1 MGRRGHRT
9 VDRPGTMAGA
19 SRRRVGAGCAF
30 AAVAVL
36 STVARADGW
45 PVVGEE
51 WLNSA
56 SRDPNG
62 GLALVQ
68 LACWWVGFA
77 GWATTSD
84 WLFRDSTRNK
94 LRPEFWTAWAVFPF
108 VACAVLA
115 WWIPWSA
122 AGQGLMALAWIL
134 PLFLYSRERN
144 PKVPASESILTRG
157 HLQRALQAGM
167 GLFGVKSKTVA
178 IEDNG
183 LPWVKLVATSAETP
197 EENQKW
203 QEEAA
208 ASPGFESAKKLL
220 QEAAAARASR
230 VVIESSADGVRVA
243 HEVDGIM
250 GPARGVTTKAKGRGK
265 SRQPDIWG
273 DARPLEAAA
282 GTAALAVLSTIAGA
296 DAAKLSGEPDSGFTI
311 EVDGKKR
318 SCRLATRSTKTAKQT
333 VLSMGLPP
341 FAPKKLEDL
350 GMPSALANRVR
361 ELIALEKGLF
371 VVSSPSA
378 SGCSTTFDTLLLSAD
393 RLLRDF
399 VSIEE
404 VGAPPIEVQNIKPM
418 KYSARAGETPISAL
432 TRAMLEYPSAIV
444 TRDLTDVAL
453 AGELMKLADDKQLV
467 LVSVRAAD
475 AIDAIQKL
483 LDLGIPRD
491 QLARCLLGSLSQR
504 LIRKLC
510 VKCGEP
516 VPTPPELLQRLKM
529 TAEALPTVKRASP
542 HGGCQV
548 CFGRQF
554 VGRTGIYELA
564 AGPTVRQ
571 AIAQKVD
578 PKVLRQAAI
587 KDGMRPLAD
596 EGLGAV
602 AAGVSSLDE
611 IQRAF
616 AVKKEAGPSGSKK

>member
-1 MGRRGHRT
+1 
-9 VDRPGTMAGA
+9 
-19 SRRRVGAGCAF
+19 
-30 AAVAVL
+30 
-36 STVARADGW
+36 
-45 PVVGEE
+45 
-51 WLNSA
+51 
-56 SRDPNG
+56 
-62 GLALVQ
+62 
-68 LACWWVGFA
+68 
-77 GWATTSD
+77 
-84 WLFRDSTRNK
+84 
-94 LRPEFWTAWAVFPF
+94 
-108 VACAVLA
+108 
-115 WWIPWSA
+115 
-122 AGQGLMALAWIL
+122 
-134 PLFLYSRERN
+134 
-144 PKVPASESILTRG
+144 
-157 HLQRALQAGM
+157 
-167 GLFGVKSKTVA
+167 
-178 IEDNG
+178 
-183 LPWVKLVATSAETP
+183 
-197 EENQKW
+197 
-203 QEEAA
+203 
-208 ASPGFESAKKLL
+208 
-220 QEAAAARASR
+220 
-230 VVIESSADGVRVA
+230 
-243 HEVDGIM
+243 
-250 GPARGVTTKAKGRGK
+250 
-265 SRQPDIWG
+265 
-273 DARPLEAAA
+273 
-282 GTAALAVLSTIAGA
+282 
-296 DAAKLSGEPDSGFTI
+296 
-311 EVDGKKR
+311 
-318 SCRLATRSTKTAKQT
+318 
-333 VLSMGLPP
+333 MGLPP

-361 ELIALEKGLF
+361 ELIGMEKGLF

-378 SGCSTTFDTLLLSAD
+378 AGCSTTFDTLLLSAD
-393 RLLRDF
+393 RLLRDY

-404 VGAPPIEVQNIKPM
+404 VGAPPSEVQNVKPM

-444 TRDLTDVAL
+444 TRDLTDAAL

-491 QLARCLLGSLSQR
+491 LLARCLLGSLSQR

-516 VPTPPELLQRLKM
+516 VPSPPELLQRLKM

-587 KDGMRPLAD
+587 KDRMRPLAE

-616 AVKKEAGPSGSKK
+616 AVKKEAGPTGTRR

>member
-1 MGRRGHRT
+1 
-9 VDRPGTMAGA
+9 MAGA

-371 VVSSPSA
+371 VV
-378 SGCSTTFDTLLLSAD
+378 
-393 RLLRDF
+393 
-399 VSIEE
+399 
-404 VGAPPIEVQNIKPM
+404 
-418 KYSARAGETPISAL
+418 
-432 TRAMLEYPSAIV
+432 
-444 TRDLTDVAL
+444 
-453 AGELMKLADDKQLV
+453 
-467 LVSVRAAD
+467 
-475 AIDAIQKL
+475 
-483 LDLGIPRD
+483 
-491 QLARCLLGSLSQR
+491 
-504 LIRKLC
+504 
-510 VKCGEP
+510 
-516 VPTPPELLQRLKM
+516 
-529 TAEALPTVKRASP
+529 
-542 HGGCQV
+542 
-548 CFGRQF
+548 
-554 VGRTGIYELA
+554 
-564 AGPTVRQ
+564 
-571 AIAQKVD
+571 
-578 PKVLRQAAI
+578 
-587 KDGMRPLAD
+587 
-596 EGLGAV
+596 
-602 AAGVSSLDE
+602 
-611 IQRAF
+611 
-616 AVKKEAGPSGSKK
+616 